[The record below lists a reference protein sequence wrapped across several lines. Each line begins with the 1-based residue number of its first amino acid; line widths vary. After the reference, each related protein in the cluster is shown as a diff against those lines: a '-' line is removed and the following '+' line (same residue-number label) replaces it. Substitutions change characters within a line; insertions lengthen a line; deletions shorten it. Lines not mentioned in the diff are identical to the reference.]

1 MKSTPELHVPLKQI
15 LELPDLKVLAEGN
28 PKRKLSKVFCC
39 DLLSIAMGKA
49 PADGVWVTVM
59 GNKNT
64 LAVASLTD
72 TACIVLAEGVS
83 LDEDTLAKARE
94 EGIAVA
100 SSDLPVFDM
109 ALKIC
114 LAGQS

>member
-1 MKSTPELHVPLKQI
+1 MKLEKI
-15 LELPDLKVLAEGN
+15 LELPECRTLSEGDPN
-28 PKRKLSKVFCC
+28 REISRVFCC

-83 LDEDTLAKARE
+83 LYEGTLAKARE
-94 EGIAVA
+94 ERIAILA
-100 SSDLPVFDM
+100 TKLPVFDI
-109 ALKIC
+109 ALEIYQ
-114 LAGQS
+114 AGIE

>member
-1 MKSTPELHVPLKQI
+1 MKLKDILTLPECR
-15 LELPDLKVLAEGN
+15 VLAEGD
-28 PKRKLSKVFCC
+28 PQRELSRVFCC

-59 GNKNT
+59 GNRNT

-83 LDEDTLAKARE
+83 LDEGSLAKAEE
-94 EGIAVA
+94 EGIAVL
-100 SSDLPVFDM
+100 STDLPSFDI
-109 ALKIC
+109 ALEIYQ
-114 LAGQS
+114 AGFA

>member
-1 MKSTPELHVPLKQI
+1 MRLQTI
-15 LELPDLKVLAEGN
+15 FELPGFRVLAEGD
-28 PKRKLSKVFCC
+28 PGREISRVFCC

-59 GNKNT
+59 GNRNT

-83 LDEDTLAKARE
+83 LDEATLKKARE
-94 EGIAVA
+94 EGIAVL
-100 SSDLPVFDM
+100 STDLPVFDA
-109 ALKIC
+109 ALKVYQAC
-114 LAGQS
+114 AP